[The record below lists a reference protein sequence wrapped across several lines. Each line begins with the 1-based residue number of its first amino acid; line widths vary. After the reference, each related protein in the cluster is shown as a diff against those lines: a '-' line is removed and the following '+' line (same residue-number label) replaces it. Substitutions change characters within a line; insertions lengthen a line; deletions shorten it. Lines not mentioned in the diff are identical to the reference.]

1 MYNKTDGE
9 GWCFTAYC
17 NLTCNVEKLARPCHS
32 TTPPTPQTTTITKQ
46 PCFYLNPPRKHGESW
61 SLNNCTRD
69 TCDNGRVMTEHVL
82 CKPVTET
89 VCENGLQPVRVYD
102 EGGCCF
108 HYECTC
114 VCYGWGDPHYVTF
127 DGQYY
132 SMQKN
137 CTYVLVKEIIP
148 QYNFKILINNENC
161 DASGTVTCAKSLIVY
176 YKNYEVILTQDRI
189 PKTLNKVYVN
199 GKQVV
204 PTYLNDDFIITSTA
218 IELLLRIP
226 AINAVVMFKGLL
238 FSVDLPFSLFHNNT
252 EGQCG
257 TCDNNRKNDCRLPN
271 GQINPTCS
279 EMGNWSVP
287 DKNKPYCD
295 KPPKP
300 TPTQKPT
307 PIPCKPDIC
316 EILIS
321 KVFEQCHKVLSPLP
335 FYEAC
340 KFDVCHEDK
349 PNFGCFS
356 MEAYSKMCA
365 EASVC
370 IPWRNATNGLCEY
383 ACPKNKVYK
392 ACGPTVVQTCNARYN
407 EEYAQKCQGKNG
419 NQNQAC
425 TGFMEGCFCPEGLT
439 LFSSNSDL
447 CVSVCCT
454 GPDGQPKQLGDTWQS
469 GCKQC
474 ACDKNALSVR
484 CEPLICPTQEPITC
498 TEEGEVLVAHT
509 VDCCE
514 RLTCECKMSRCSVT
528 TQKCQ
533 LGFELKINM
542 SNDTCC
548 PSYRCVPKD
557 VCVFNNTE
565 YQPGMD
571 FSKNPCE
578 SCRCTE
584 SQAPNSKLNTIT
596 CHVKQCSTLCSEG
609 YVYENTPGQCCGSC
623 KKTSCVMEVPGF
635 TSPIIIK
642 PSESWSPP
650 NDNCTK
656 YDCQKVKNEFITSKK
671 QTTCP
676 AFDPEN
682 CVPGTEQ
689 SDINGCCKT
698 CTPLTNCQMTRNT
711 TYLQTK
717 NCKSVEPVEITA
729 CAGSC
734 GASSSMYSAENNRL
748 MHSCSCCQEM
758 TTSEKNVKMTCAD
771 GSTMQHSYI
780 SVDKCGCQVAECK
793 DNI

>member
-1 MYNKTDGE
+1 
-9 GWCFTAYC
+9 
-17 NLTCNVEKLARPCHS
+17 
-32 TTPPTPQTTTITKQ
+32 
-46 PCFYLNPPRKHGESW
+46 
-61 SLNNCTRD
+61 
-69 TCDNGRVMTEHVL
+69 TCDNGRVMTDHVL

-137 CTYVLVKEIIP
+137 CTYILVKEIIP
-148 QYNFKILINNENC
+148 QHNFKILINNENC
-161 DASGTVTCAKSLIVY
+161 DASGTVTCAKSLIVD
-176 YKNYEVILTQDRI
+176 NDDDLFHLSNV
-189 PKTLNKVYVN
+189 
-199 GKQVV
+199 QVV

-238 FSVDLPFSLFHNNT
+238 FSVDLPFALFHDNT

-295 KPPKP
+295 KQPP
-300 TPTQKPT
+300 TPTPT
-307 PIPCKPDIC
+307 PNTLIPCKPDIC

-383 ACPKNKVYK
+383 TCPKNKVYK
-392 ACGPTVVQTCNARYN
+392 ACGPAVVQTCNARYN
-407 EEYAQKCQGKNG
+407 EEYAQKCQGNNG

-454 GPDGQPKQLGDTWQS
+454 GPDGQPKQLGETWQS

-484 CEPLICPTQEPITC
+484 CEPRICPTQEPITC

-514 RLTCECKMSRCSVT
+514 RLTCDFSLYC
-528 TQKCQ
+528 
-533 LGFELKINM
+533 L
-542 SNDTCC
+542 
-548 PSYRCVPKD
+548 
-557 VCVFNNTE
+557 
-565 YQPGMD
+565 QPGMD

-584 SQAPNSKLNTIT
+584 RKDPNSKLNTIT
-596 CHVKQCSTLCSEG
+596 CNVKLCSPLCSEG

-623 KKTSCVMEVPGF
+623 KKNSCVMEGPCF
-635 TSPIIIK
+635 NSPIIIK
-642 PSESWSPP
+642 VSRVYW
-650 NDNCTK
+650 K
-656 YDCQKVKNEFITSKK
+656 HL
-671 QTTCP
+671 
-676 AFDPEN
+676 EN
-682 CVPGTEQ
+682 Q
-689 SDINGCCKT
+689 S
-698 CTPLTNCQMTRNT
+698 L
-711 TYLQTK
+711 
-717 NCKSVEPVEITA
+717 
-729 CAGSC
+729 
-734 GASSSMYSAENNRL
+734 
-748 MHSCSCCQEM
+748 
-758 TTSEKNVKMTCAD
+758 
-771 GSTMQHSYI
+771 
-780 SVDKCGCQVAECK
+780 
-793 DNI
+793 

>member
-1 MYNKTDGE
+1 QGCLDILL
-9 GWCFTAYC
+9 CP
-17 NLTCNVEKLARPCHS
+17 L
-32 TTPPTPQTTTITKQ
+32 Q
-46 PCFYLNPPRKHGESW
+46 HGESW

-69 TCDNGRVMTEHVL
+69 TCNNGRVMTDHVP

-137 CTYVLVKEIIP
+137 CTYILVKEIIP
-148 QYNFKILINNENC
+148 QHNFKILINNENC

-218 IELLLRIP
+218 IELLNMKVP
-226 AINAVVMFKGLL
+226 MDVPNVVPHG
-238 FSVDLPFSLFHNNT
+238 
-252 EGQCG
+252 
-257 TCDNNRKNDCRLPN
+257 KNDCRLPN

-295 KPPKP
+295 KQPP
-300 TPTQKPT
+300 TPTPT
-307 PIPCKPDIC
+307 PNTLIPCKPDIC

-383 ACPKNKVYK
+383 TCPENKVYK
-392 ACGPTVVQTCNARYN
+392 ACGPAVVQTCNARYN
-407 EEYAQKCQGKNG
+407 EEYARKCQGNNG

-454 GPDGQPKQLGDTWQS
+454 GPDGQPKQLGETWQS

-484 CEPLICPTQEPITC
+484 CEPRICPTQEPITC

-514 RLTCECKMSRCSVT
+514 RLTC
-528 TQKCQ
+528 
-533 LGFELKINM
+533 
-542 SNDTCC
+542 
-548 PSYRCVPKD
+548 VPKG
-557 VCVFNNTE
+557 VCVFNGTE
-565 YQPGMD
+565 YQPGSSVPAPLCQD
-571 FSKNPCE
+571 CACTNEVDPGSGLFKIRCE
-578 SCRCTE
+578 FQKCQEDCDT
-584 SQAPNSKLNTIT
+584 
-596 CHVKQCSTLCSEG
+596 G
-609 YVYENTPGQCCGSC
+609 YEYVETDSGECCGKCVQTHCVVSVNDT
-623 KKTSCVMEVPGF
+623 KKLLKT
-635 TSPIIIK
+635 
-642 PSESWSPP
+642 WSPTE
-650 NDNCTK
+650 NK
-656 YDCQKVKNEFITSKK
+656 CQ
-671 QTTCP
+671 
-676 AFDPEN
+676 
-682 CVPGTEQ
+682 G
-689 SDINGCCKT
+689 
-698 CTPLTNCQMTRNT
+698 
-711 TYLQTK
+711 TK
-717 NCKSVEPVEITA
+717 N
-729 CAGSC
+729 
-734 GASSSMYSAENNRL
+734 
-748 MHSCSCCQEM
+748 
-758 TTSEKNVKMTCAD
+758 
-771 GSTMQHSYI
+771 TM
-780 SVDKCGCQVAECK
+780 D
-793 DNI
+793 